1 MLGQGIQV
9 PQFQVHLHINGIT
22 FLLPDMLLILPIIN
36 RTLNLSQLQLLILL
50 HPDQLVLTVIH
61 PFQV

>member
-9 PQFQVHLHINGIT
+9 SQFQVHLNINGIT